1 MTTQQLDTFSDKIF
15 WFLISRTGD
24 KELAKD
30 LTQDI
35 LLKIISKR
43 SQLSSVDNLD
53 AWIYRV
59 ARNRLID
66 HTRKMSE
73 KRIPGNTTLVAE
85 NTEEDFLDGINN
97 CLKIIISEYDDDDTE
112 LFLKVFSGDL
122 TQKEAA
128 RKLNIPYSTLK
139 SRVQKVREDVF
150 NRFLEECC
158 KLVYNSNGEVIN
170 CTPLI
175 RDEACCSE

>member
-1 MTTQQLDTFSDKIF
+1 MTTKQLDTYSDKIF
-15 WFLISRTGD
+15 RFLISRTGD
-24 KELAKD
+24 EELAKD

-66 HTRKMSE
+66 HTRKKSE
-73 KRIPGNTTLVAE
+73 RRIPEHTTLVADH
-85 NTEEDFLDGINN
+85 TEEDFLDGINN
-97 CLKIIISEYDDDDTE
+97 CLKIIISEYDDEDTE
-112 LFLKVFSGDL
+112 WFLKVFSGEL
-122 TQKEAA
+122 SQKEAA
-128 RKLNIPYSTLK
+128 QKLNIPYSTLK

-158 KLVYNSNGEVIN
+158 KLVYNSKGDVIN
-170 CTPLI
+170 CSPLY
-175 RDEACCSE
+175 RD